1 MGPTE
6 ILMFFFFVAFVMIV
20 GFLGNL
26 IFKKTKISDIT
37 ILLILG
43 LLVGPIFQLI
53 DPPTIEL
60 LRGISPLFAS
70 LALVILLFEGGLHLN
85 FYRVITQLSK
95 ATGFTLLVFTLNMGF
110 TALIMS
116 MLGWPIMYG
125 LLLGAI
131 TGGISSAIVIPIV
144 NKTNASP
151 ETKTLITL
159 ESALTD
165 AIVVIVALAILQI
178 IVSDYLDIGLVAQ
191 NIFAA
196 FSIAAVVG
204 VLVGIV
210 WLKLLRDFS
219 SIKEYEY
226 MLTVATLFLIY
237 VLVEF
242 VGGNG
247 AIAALVFGLILGNST
262 EIMKIARMEPLKLD
276 KTISSF
282 NKEISFFVKTFFF
295 VYLGLMFEL
304 SAFNLTMFGIAV
316 LIMIVAVIAR
326 GATAMIF
333 AKINPHVGKDKV
345 LITALMARGLAAAV
359 LATYPAVLG
368 LEMNDFFI
376 QITQITFLVILIS
389 NIGTTIGV
397 YISEK
402 NLINLD
408 GDNTLEIKTISVKK
422 TANAQKQSEN
432 DLMA

>member
-1 MGPTE
+1 ME
-6 ILMFFFFVAFVMIV
+6 VLMFFFFVAVVMII

-26 IFKKTKISDIT
+26 IFNKTKISDIT
-37 ILLILG
+37 ILLLLG
-43 LLVGPIFQLI
+43 LLVGPILQLI
-53 DPPTIEL
+53 DPATIEI

-70 LALVILLFEGGLHLN
+70 LALVVLLFEGGLHLN

-95 ATGFTLLVFTLNMGF
+95 ATGFTMLVFTLSMGF
-110 TALIMS
+110 TALVMS

-151 ETKTLITL
+151 ETKTLVTL

-204 VLVGIV
+204 VLAGII
-210 WLKLLRDFS
+210 WLKLLRDFK

-226 MLTVATLFLIY
+226 ILTVATLFLIY

-247 AIAALVFGLILGNST
+247 AISALVFGLILGNST
-262 EIMKIARMEPLKLD
+262 EIMKIARMEPLKL
-276 KTISSF
+276 
-282 NKEISFFVKTFFF
+282 
-295 VYLGLMFEL
+295 EL
-304 SAFNLTMFGIAV
+304 WSI
-316 LIMIVAVIAR
+316 
-326 GATAMIF
+326 
-333 AKINPHVGKDKV
+333 
-345 LITALMARGLAAAV
+345 
-359 LATYPAVLG
+359 
-368 LEMNDFFI
+368 
-376 QITQITFLVILIS
+376 
-389 NIGTTIGV
+389 
-397 YISEK
+397 
-402 NLINLD
+402 
-408 GDNTLEIKTISVKK
+408 
-422 TANAQKQSEN
+422 
-432 DLMA
+432 

>member
-1 MGPTE
+1 ME
-6 ILMFFFFVAFVMIV
+6 ILTFFFFVSVVMII

-26 IFKKTKISDIT
+26 IFNKTKISDIT
-37 ILLILG
+37 ILLLLG
-43 LLVGPIFQLI
+43 LLVGPILQLV
-53 DPPTIEL
+53 DPSSIEL
-60 LRGISPLFAS
+60 LKGISPLFAS
-70 LALVILLFEGGLHLN
+70 LALIVLLFEGGLHLN

-95 ATGFTLLVFTLNMGF
+95 ATGFTMLVFTLSMGF
-110 TALIMS
+110 TALVMS
-116 MLGWPIMYG
+116 LLGWPIMYG

-131 TGGISSAIVIPIV
+131 TGGISSAIVIPII
-144 NKTNASP
+144 NKTNATP
-151 ETKTLITL
+151 ETKTLVTL

-165 AIVVIVALAILQI
+165 AIVVIVALAILEI
-178 IVSDYLDIGLVAQ
+178 IVSNYLDIGLVAQ

-204 VLVGIV
+204 VLAGII
-210 WLKLLRDFS
+210 WLKLLRDFN

-226 MLTVATLFLIY
+226 ILTVATLFLIY

-247 AIAALVFGLILGNST
+247 AISALVFGLILGNST
-262 EIMKIARMEPLKLD
+262 EIMKMARMEPLKLD
-276 KTISSF
+276 RTISSF

-295 VYLGLMFEL
+295 VYLGLIFEL
-304 SAFNLTMFGIAV
+304 SAFNLTMFGIAI

-333 AKINPHVGKDKV
+333 ARINPHVRKDKV

-397 YISEK
+397 YASEH
-402 NLINLD
+402 NLINIGKD
-408 GDNTLEIKTISVKK
+408 TPPEIKTISVKK
-422 TANAQKQSEN
+422 KLNTKKQSEK

>member
-1 MGPTE
+1 ME
-6 ILMFFFFVAFVMIV
+6 ILMFFFFIAVVMII
-20 GFLGNL
+20 GFFGNL
-26 IFKKTKISDIT
+26 IFNKTKISDIT
-37 ILLILG
+37 ILLLLG
-43 LLVGPIFQLI
+43 LLVGPILQI
-53 DPPTIEL
+53 VDPATVAVL
-60 LRGISPLFAS
+60 KGISPLFAS
-70 LALVILLFEGGLHLN
+70 LALIVLLFEGGLHLN

-95 ATGFTLLVFTLNMGF
+95 ATGFTVLVFTLSMGF
-110 TALIMS
+110 TALVMS
-116 MLGWPIMYG
+116 MLGWPILYG

-131 TGGISSAIVIPIV
+131 TGGISSAIVIPII

-165 AIVVIVALAILQI
+165 AIVVIVALAILEI
-178 IVSDYLDIGLVAQ
+178 IISNYLDIGLVAQ

-204 VLVGIV
+204 VLAGII
-210 WLKLLRDFS
+210 WLKLLRDFN

-226 MLTVATLFLIY
+226 ILTVATLFLIY

-247 AIAALVFGLILGNST
+247 AISALVFGLILGNSA
-262 EIMKIARMEPLKLD
+262 EIMTIARMEPLKLD
-276 KTISSF
+276 RTISSF

-295 VYLGLMFEL
+295 VYLGLIFEI
-304 SAFNLTMFGIAV
+304 SAFNLTMFGIAI
-316 LIMIVAVIAR
+316 LIMAVAILAR
-326 GATAMIF
+326 GSIAMIF
-333 AKINPHVGKDKV
+333 AKINPHVKKDRV

-368 LEMNDFFI
+368 LEQNDFFI

-389 NIGTTIGV
+389 NIATTIGV
-397 YISEK
+397 YAAEK
-402 NLINLD
+402 NLINID
-408 GDNTLEIKTISVKK
+408 GGGTPEIKTIIVKK
-422 TANAQKQSEN
+422 KLNAQKQSDN